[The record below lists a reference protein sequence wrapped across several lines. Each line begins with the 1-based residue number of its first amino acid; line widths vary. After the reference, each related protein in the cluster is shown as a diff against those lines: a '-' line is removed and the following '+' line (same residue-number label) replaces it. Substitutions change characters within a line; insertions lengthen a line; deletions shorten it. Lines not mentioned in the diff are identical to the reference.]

1 MRTRNIITGTV
12 LALTTTGSLV
22 ACGAHIVGTTPPV
35 SSTIATPAA
44 SATTPPPPTPPTT
57 TTAPS
62 PATVYV
68 QPPIIQTVYVT
79 PPAPVAPALRVCA
92 GGTYAYDSIYVG
104 GDTSCPF
111 ALNVAADYT
120 GPGADYAYSPVTKLN
135 YVMNC
140 TIVGAGT
147 VICTGGNDAYVQF

>member
-1 MRTRNIITGTV
+1 MRTRNIVTGTV
-12 LALTTTGSLV
+12 LALIAAGSL
-22 ACGAHIVGTTPPV
+22 AGCGARIVGTAAPA
-35 SSTIATPAA
+35 SSTIPTSTAGATA
-44 SATTPPPPTPPTT
+44 PTT
-57 TTAPS
+57 TTTTPS

-79 PPAPVAPALRVCA
+79 PPAPPALALRVCA

-111 ALNVAADYT
+111 ALNVAADYV

-147 VICTGGNDAYVQF
+147 VLCTGGNDAYVQF

>member
-12 LALTTTGSLV
+12 LALITTGSLV
-22 ACGAHIVGTTPPV
+22 ACGARIVGTAEPV
-35 SSTIATPAA
+35 SSTIATSTA
-44 SATTPPPPTPPTT
+44 SATAPTT
-57 TTAPS
+57 TAAPS

-79 PPAPVAPALRVCA
+79 PPAPATPVLRVCA

-111 ALNVAADYT
+111 ALNVAADYA